1 MKNITVYYQ
10 KKFSPDAKYSNDFSK
25 THTKVFEGAI
35 KDNENQEHVFSAFND
50 NYLNPLSMYNTTN
63 KVCLLDSGE
72 AVTGEKFQE
81 AMKTKKVSCGHTSM
95 SVGDIVSIDGI
106 NYLCQDIGWKKL
118 INKDEPE
125 SGKVYALT
133 GIKGTKCIA
142 NGNTWAESEVK
153 ET

>member
-10 KKFSPDAKYSNDFSK
+10 KKFISIGNYSNNFSE
-25 THTKVFEGAI
+25 THIKVFEGVI
-35 KDNENQEHVFSAFND
+35 KDNEDQETVFNIFND
-50 NYLNPLSMYNTTN
+50 DYLNPLSGANTSN
-63 KVCLLDSGE
+63 KVCFVNNKLVSGKE
-72 AVTGEKFQE
+72 FQE
-81 AMKTKKVSCGHTSM
+81 AMKNKEIKCNHTSM
-95 SVGDIVSIDGI
+95 SVGDIVSVDGI

-133 GIKGTKCIA
+133 GVEGTKCIA

-153 ET
+153 E